1 MNQTQKNTEM
11 KKRKVFRIV
20 AIIGIAGLLVGGG
33 IGLYMFN
40 KPHRDVQSAQADYV
54 LSSSQ
59 IVTEYLADYQA
70 ANQKYLAADGNS
82 KILEISGEVNE
93 ISENFN
99 GQKVVLLNGVKDRAG
114 VSAIF
119 TEETNDNLNGIK
131 IGRTITVKGV
141 IRSGASYDED
151 LEMYE
156 HVILEK
162 SDIVKEENN

>member
-1 MNQTQKNTEM
+1 M

-20 AIIGIAGLLVGGG
+20 TIIGIAGLLTGGG

-40 KPHRDVQSAQADYV
+40 KPHRDVQSARADYV
-54 LSSSQ
+54 LTSAQ
-59 IVTEYLADYQA
+59 IVAEYLADNHA
-70 ANQKYLAADGNS
+70 ANQKYLAADGDS

-93 ISENFN
+93 ISENFK
-99 GQKVVLLNGVKDRAG
+99 GQKVVLLNGGKDRAG

-119 TEETNDNLNGIK
+119 TAETNDNLNGIRV
-131 IGRTITVKGV
+131 GQAITVKGV

-156 HVILEK
+156 NVILEK
-162 SDIVKEENN
+162 SDVVKE